1 MNYWQ
6 RLERLA
12 MHSEQEIGE
21 ILNYICLET
30 VFWTLRYIQL
40 FVQNLEIERK
50 YCRIIL
56 KTNSKLEIAK
66 AFGYSI

>member
-40 FVQNLEIERK
+40 FVQKFRNRKGILSYNIEDKFKIR
-50 YCRIIL
+50 
-56 KTNSKLEIAK
+56 NSKSLWV
-66 AFGYSI
+66 